1 MAGSLDGVMM
11 ENCVTSLKDG
21 TDNQNLSFFKKYFE
35 IQYFLTLWRP
45 NCSLP
50 CDSVKGV
57 ARKLSFAGGVSISK
71 FFPLDTVKVKEI
83 IFRKLCFWQC
93 FWGGCLYSLTLPSKY
108 SHGLGD
114 PVSDLSFYVTFATRV
129 NIFLNTQ

>member
-1 MAGSLDGVMM
+1 MSLM
-11 ENCVTSLKDG
+11 TLKDG

-57 ARKLSFAGGVSISK
+57 ARKLSFAGGCFYFQV
-71 FFPLDTVKVKEI
+71 FPIGHCQRERDN
-83 IFRKLCFWQC
+83 F
-93 FWGGCLYSLTLPSKY
+93 
-108 SHGLGD
+108 
-114 PVSDLSFYVTFATRV
+114 
-129 NIFLNTQ
+129 